1 MAFPLSQGSNP
12 ESGILPADTFV
23 LIASEVSTAKI
34 TNLFQA
40 GQTVWLMY
48 TKILDVAPTDLSAV
62 EKWKIPSGY
71 AEFENGG
78 GISNIYAYA
87 VDDDALIRVEA

>member
-1 MAFPLSQGSNP
+1 MSFPLSQGSNP
-12 ESGILPADTFV
+12 ESDILPADTFV
-23 LIASEVSTAKI
+23 LICTSVSVAKI

-48 TKILDVAPTDLSAV
+48 TKITNPAPTDLSAV
-62 EKWKIPSGY
+62 EKWKVPSGY
-71 AEFENGG
+71 AEFENGS

-87 VDDDALIRVEA
+87 VDKDAVIRVEA